1 MALLLN
7 EIHNKKILIAVLN
20 WGLGHATRSLA
31 INQVLQT
38 QGNTIVWL
46 ADGLAYD
53 YLKSNINQSTLH
65 KLPDLNLKYKS
76 NAFVSLLQNIPQI
89 LKQIRWEQK
98 AMQALVETHQPD
110 IIISDNR
117 YGVYFKGVPTII
129 ITHQLNPLLPN
140 SLRFLQ
146 VFSKP
151 VFAKLLNKFDVVW
164 VPDHH
169 QKQISGTLSK
179 NQFVNNIQ
187 FVGWQSQ
194 LFFSGD
200 VVPANKIKLL
210 ILLSGPEPARSVFE
224 QKLLDCFAKMPHVSG
239 ILIRGTNANQLHSD
253 QFEVYNLADKQ
264 TLKAAILSAEN
275 IICRSGYSTLMDLM
289 LLNKKAILI
298 PTPGQT
304 EQIYLANQMQQIH
317 GFQVVEE
324 SRISIEIPRLF
335 PKS

>member
-7 EIHNKKILIAVLN
+7 EIHNKKILFAVLN

-31 INQVLQT
+31 IAQVLQN

-53 YLKSNINQSTLH
+53 YLKSNINKSTPH
-65 KLPDLNLKYKS
+65 KLPDLNLKYQGS
-76 NAFVSLLQNIPQI
+76 AFVSLLKNIPQI
-89 LKQIRWEQK
+89 LKQIKREQK
-98 AMQALVETHQPD
+98 AIQALVETHQPD

-117 YGVYFKGVPTII
+117 YGVYYKGIPSII
-129 ITHQLNPLLPN
+129 ITHQLNPLLPK

-146 VFSKP
+146 VFSKLT
-151 VFAKLLNKFDVVW
+151 FAKLLNKFDFVW
-164 VPDHH
+164 VPDHP
-169 QKQISGTLSK
+169 QKQISRELSK
-179 NQFVNNIQ
+179 NQFVSNIQ
-187 FVGWQSQ
+187 FIGWQSQ

-200 VVPANKIKLL
+200 VVPAKKTELL
-210 ILLSGPEPARSVFE
+210 ILLSGPEPARSVLE
-224 QKLLDCFAKMPHVSG
+224 QKLLDCFAQMPHISG
-239 ILIRGTNANQLHSD
+239 VLIRGTNVNQLHSN

-264 TLKAAILSAEN
+264 TLKASILSAEN

-304 EQIYLANQMQQIH
+304 EQIYLANQMQQMN
-317 GFQVVEE
+317 GFQPIEE
-324 SRISIEIPRLF
+324 CRISELIPKLF
-335 PKS
+335 PKT